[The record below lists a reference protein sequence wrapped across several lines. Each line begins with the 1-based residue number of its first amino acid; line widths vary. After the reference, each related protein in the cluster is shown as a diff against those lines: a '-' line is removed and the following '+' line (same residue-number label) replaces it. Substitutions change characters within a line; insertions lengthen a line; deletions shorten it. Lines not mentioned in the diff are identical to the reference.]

1 MAMPRST
8 MDTSMNQITREE
20 IRLTIQ
26 LQIMAIYRRTFILE
40 ELNRMVEQSRG
51 VGLDNAES
59 DSGTSNWRLLYDRD
73 NLVCLINRKLRLHRS
88 VIRRHAYL
96 IDDVLYS
103 HATTMEEY
111 CCLEDLEDRVNMVL
125 NGSSLVAQWII
136 MAFG

>member
-20 IRLTIQ
+20 IRLRIQ
-26 LQIMAIYRRTFILE
+26 LQIMARYRRTFILE

-59 DSGTSNWRLLYDRD
+59 DSATSNWRLLYDRD
-73 NLVCLINRKLRLHRS
+73 NLRCLINRKLRLHRS
-88 VIRRHAYL
+88 VIRRHANL